1 MSLPIRVECDKL
13 VCDKQDLILKKNRD
27 KNNIFTLEFEVK
39 NQHMV
44 LRKLIDLKLYDL
56 MFELNKDVLER
67 VETLHQS
74 EDGSINVLLVFKRFG
89 SELGIAQ
96 KYMLLRTTR
105 EEDPQS
111 GTIRILSKSIPSS
124 RTIDGC
130 EVVTSNYAD
139 LIVLFHTEH
148 HAKIHYE
155 FHMDME
161 DELPTYMENIV
172 GMLMKKIFFRL
183 KTFIEKMH

>member
-1 MSLPIRVECDKL
+1 
-13 VCDKQDLILKKNRD
+13 
-27 KNNIFTLEFEVK
+27 
-39 NQHMV
+39 
-44 LRKLIDLKLYDL
+44 
-56 MFELNKDVLER
+56 
-67 VETLHQS
+67 
-74 EDGSINVLLVFKRFG
+74 
-89 SELGIAQ
+89 
-96 KYMLLRTTR
+96 MLLRTTR